1 MFALQPS
8 VNVHSDPG
16 QFWNLWNFL
25 SQKFWPIG
33 KTTPWNE
40 SVFNLD
46 VWPRHFCTR
55 VIWQHVTVYLQSN
68 TCLRDFPIAM
78 EMAIDE
84 TQDRKGI
91 EGLVWRHIET
101 SRTKSPRPKIK
112 HEKLEDHSDQGQ
124 VYLRLRFLV
133 SKTLASLA
141 FGEPL
146 KIWMKGISL
155 WLRADSVLR
164 YYFRWK
170 MSFKQNVLF
179 LGPLL

>member
-1 MFALQPS
+1 
-8 VNVHSDPG
+8 
-16 QFWNLWNFL
+16 
-25 SQKFWPIG
+25 
-33 KTTPWNE
+33 
-40 SVFNLD
+40 
-46 VWPRHFCTR
+46 
-55 VIWQHVTVYLQSN
+55 
-68 TCLRDFPIAM
+68 M

-91 EGLVWRHIET
+91 EGLVRRHIET

-164 YYFRWK
+164 YYFR
-170 MSFKQNVLF
+170 
-179 LGPLL
+179 